1 MADMSRCCVCE
12 NYSFKTGI
20 CSKYPNEIPKDIF
33 IELRECKFYKK
44 RSETLHKRRRKL
56 TCSKRK
62 ITAPTV

>member
-44 RSETLHKRRRKL
+44 EAKHYTKEEENLPVAKGR
-56 TCSKRK
+56 
-62 ITAPTV
+62 